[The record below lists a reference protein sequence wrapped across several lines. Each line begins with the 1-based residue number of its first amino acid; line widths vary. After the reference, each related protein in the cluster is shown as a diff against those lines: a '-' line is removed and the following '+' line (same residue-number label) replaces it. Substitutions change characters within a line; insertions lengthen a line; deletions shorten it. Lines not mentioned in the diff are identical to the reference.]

1 MEQTTHRIAPRRASY
16 RIGRHLAADE
26 RGSIAIEA
34 AVALPLMI
42 VMLLGAITYG
52 TWFMAAH
59 SLQQAANDAARSALV
74 ALDED
79 ERAEIVAQSVAD
91 GVLSAG
97 TLAPEGVEIATS
109 TAGNFYI
116 VELTYDATDHLFLA
130 NPLIPLPSATI
141 VRRASIQLSS
151 I

>member
-1 MEQTTHRIAPRRASY
+1 MDQPPLSPPPLN
-16 RIGRHLAADE
+16 RHLSTLAADQ
-26 RGSIAIEA
+26 RGSMIVEA

-74 ALDED
+74 ALDDD
-79 ERAEIVAQSVAD
+79 ERSEVVAHSVAE

-97 TLAPEGVEIATS
+97 TLAPADVEIETS
-109 TAGNFYI
+109 TTGNFY
-116 VELTYDATDHLFLA
+116 VVQLTYDASAHLFLS